1 MINDF
6 TASQGINK
14 LTSHSSQIS
23 CLIVSV
29 LACFVFLFTGYQEPI
44 VSDDV
49 TSIATVAA
57 LSEKGTL
64 AISEMRW
71 LDKFVGIGATG
82 IDGNL
87 YSKYGIGQVLVALPF
102 YSLGRMIPSP
112 PSVWSN
118 HVIAN
123 SSSGVRFALFTNA
136 LLGAALIYAT
146 SSLVEAV
153 WGKFRI
159 LSALVLA
166 FASPIFFAS
175 RTFGTEIGSAL
186 FLVIA
191 VWCCLRKR
199 FTLGMLFV
207 AIAAL
212 FRPVAIVFSAAWLIF
227 LWKRPHRDW
236 LLNAM
241 VLGSGVLVLAGYNV
255 WRYGTVIQTGYAEQT
270 GFALQLDG
278 LMGFLASP
286 GRSIIYF
293 MPIAVFM
300 SLSISNIIK
309 SWNTLLMG
317 TLFGMAVFFIVH
329 AMWRE
334 WHGGWTYGPRLLIP
348 IIPFVI
354 LVVAPY
360 LTQWIAAPFIWA
372 GCFVQIITLAA
383 NPITVLNLTIDSGVT
398 LGQTIWWFQVS
409 PIVLQARALSYPSAT
424 TVIGLLIIVALA
436 LFSYNGYILLK
447 QRKPEQFAI
456 GLKMQISAK
465 WGGLKRAKR

>member
-1 MINDF
+1 MINNF
-6 TASQGINK
+6 TASQGIGK
-14 LTSHSSQIS
+14 STSHSSLIT

-29 LACFVFLFTGYQEPI
+29 MAGFVFLFTGYKEPI

-49 TSIATVAA
+49 TSLATVAA

-71 LDKFVGIGATG
+71 LDRFVGVGATG

-136 LLGAALIYAT
+136 LLGAALVYVT
-146 SSLVEAV
+146 SSLIEAV
-153 WGKFRI
+153 WGKFRL

-166 FASPIFFAS
+166 FASPVFFAS

-186 FLVIA
+186 SLVIA
-191 VWCCLRKR
+191 VWCCLRKH

-207 AIAAL
+207 CIAAL
-212 FRPVAIVFSAAWLIF
+212 FRPITIIFSASWLIF
-227 LWKRPHRDW
+227 LWKRPCREW
-236 LLNAM
+236 FLNTM
-241 VLGSGVLVLAGYNV
+241 VLGAGVLALAGYNV
-255 WRYGTVIQTGYAEQT
+255 WRYGTITQTGYAEGT
-270 GFALQLDG
+270 GFTFQLEG
-278 LMGFLASP
+278 LMGFFASP

-300 SLSISNIIK
+300 ISSISSIIK
-309 SWNTLLMG
+309 SRNTFLMG
-317 TLFGMAVFFIVH
+317 ILCGIAAFFFAH

-334 WHGGWTYGPRLLIP
+334 WYGGWTYGPRLLIP
-348 IIPFVI
+348 IIPFIV

-360 LTQWIAAPFIWA
+360 LTQWIAAPFIWV
-372 GCFVQIITLAA
+372 GYFVQIITLAA
-383 NPITVLNLTIDSGVT
+383 NPIAVLESAIRSGST

-409 PIVLQARALSYPSAT
+409 PIVLQARALSDPSAIPI
-424 TVIGLLIIVALA
+424 IGLLIIVALA
-436 LFSYNGYILLK
+436 LFIYYRSISHK
-447 QRKPEQFAI
+447 QHDREQFRAE
-456 GLKMQISAK
+456 
-465 WGGLKRAKR
+465 AKRRYPLW